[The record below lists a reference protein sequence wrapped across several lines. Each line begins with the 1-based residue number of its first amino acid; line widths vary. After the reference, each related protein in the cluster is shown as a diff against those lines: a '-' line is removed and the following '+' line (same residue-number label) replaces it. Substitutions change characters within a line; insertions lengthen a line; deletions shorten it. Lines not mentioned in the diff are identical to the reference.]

1 MALRVETATPAGP
14 CRYVDAVV
22 RTQLGRLRWTGRGGV
37 LDEDWLLGAEDP
49 TGQGNGAH
57 NGRGWPWEP
66 ADRCA
71 TGLLEPVIDGAGV
84 RPPIKKAVARMVEDT
99 GPLHPHRTEI
109 VVTCCPAVSIPMI
122 SRPSRRGSTP

>member
-1 MALRVETATPAGP
+1 M
-14 CRYVDAVV
+14 
-22 RTQLGRLRWTGRGGV
+22 TGRGGV

-66 ADRCA
+66 ADRQA

-84 RPPIKKAVARMVEDT
+84 RPPIKKEVARMVEDIS
-99 GPLHPHRTEI
+99 PLR
-109 VVTCCPAVSIPMI
+109 PATHGDRRYLL
-122 SRPSRRGSTP
+122 SRSLDPDDLAPEPGGSTP

>member
-1 MALRVETATPAGP
+1 M
-14 CRYVDAVV
+14 
-22 RTQLGRLRWTGRGGV
+22 RTQPGRLKVDWSGRV

-66 ADRCA
+66 ADRRA

-84 RPPIKKAVARMVEDT
+84 RPPIKKEVARMVEDT
-99 GPLHPHRTEI
+99 GPLHPATLGDRRYLL
-109 VVTCCPAVSIPMI
+109 
-122 SRPSRRGSTP
+122 SRGLDPDDLAPEPGGSTP

>member
-1 MALRVETATPAGP
+1 
-14 CRYVDAVV
+14 V

-37 LDEDWLLGAEDP
+37 LDEDWRLGAEDP